1 MKSKVTPNSVACV
14 LTVFHSFSLAGNCFI
29 LAISHRLKS
38 NRDSV
43 SGFQLYQSDPSGN
56 YVGWQVSLSCVHLK
70 HLSQV
75 QATAIGSNS
84 QTAQSIL
91 KTEYDSELSLE
102 AAKALTLQVLKKIM
116 DVTALSEETVEIIEM
131 TLAGDDNP
139 QVTTRFL
146 SEAEIVQLANERDTR
161 T

>member
-1 MKSKVTPNSVACV
+1 VVVQQIADEKQGYTQFGGLRPYGV
-14 LTVFHSFSLAGNCFI
+14 SFIFAGWDN
-29 LAISHRLKS
+29 
-38 NRDSV
+38 V

-56 YVGWQVSLSCVHLK
+56 YVGW
-70 HLSQV
+70 

-91 KTEYDSELSLE
+91 KTEYNSELSLE
-102 AAKALTLQVLKKIM
+102 AAKALTLRVLKKIM
-116 DVTALSEETVEIIEM
+116 DVTALSGETVEMIEM
-131 TLAGDDNP
+131 TLAGDDSP

-146 SEAEIVQLANERDTR
+146 SEVEVVQLANERDTQ

>member
-1 MKSKVTPNSVACV
+1 M
-14 LTVFHSFSLAGNCFI
+14 FI
-29 LAISHRLKS
+29 R
-38 NRDSV
+38 
-43 SGFQLYQSDPSGN
+43 
-56 YVGWQVSLSCVHLK
+56 K

-91 KTEYDSELSLE
+91 KTEYNSELSLE
-102 AAKALTLQVLKKIM
+102 AAKALTLRVLKKIM
-116 DVTALSEETVEIIEM
+116 DVTALSGETVEMIEM
-131 TLAGDDNP
+131 TLAGDDSP

-146 SEAEIVQLANERDTR
+146 SEVEVVQLANERDTQ